1 MDIHSILTALEK
13 KNKLKKCQ
21 KVDIYILM
29 YNLKE
34 KKLEKF
40 WVYDTSSF
48 CNISESQ
55 RRFSRNV

>member
-1 MDIHSILTALEK
+1 
-13 KNKLKKCQ
+13 
-21 KVDIYILM
+21 M
-29 YNLKE
+29 YNLK
-34 KKLEKF
+34 KKNLEKF